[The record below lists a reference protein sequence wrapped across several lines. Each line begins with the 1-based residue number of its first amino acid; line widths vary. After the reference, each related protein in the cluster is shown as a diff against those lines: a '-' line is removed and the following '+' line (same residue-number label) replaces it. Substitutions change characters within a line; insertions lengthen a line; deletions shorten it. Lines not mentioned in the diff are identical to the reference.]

1 MHVNGKDKSP
11 VLKKYVE
18 ESNKL
23 YLIFG
28 GISAGLGMVPFEFY
42 KTAKIVDE
50 NKIFFR
56 DFSQSWY
63 QNGLPG
69 VGGNVFEVASYIR
82 ETIYGLQPEEIY
94 FVGNSM
100 GGFAA
105 LLFASLVGKGKAVA
119 FAPQSFI
126 SPMLRY
132 RHLDNRWQKQIL
144 QTYLKTCFKK
154 HIWDLNKW
162 LATSTNDLRADIF
175 VSKRHRL
182 DYLHANRLRGAKE
195 INIYEYEVGGHAL
208 VKYLRDEGHLPDI
221 LLGRYVPPT
230 NGNGIYA
237 KNKTV

>member
-1 MHVNGKDKSP
+1 MQAECNQKNP

-18 ESNKL
+18 ESKKL

-42 KTAKIVDE
+42 KTARIVDE
-50 NKIFFR
+50 NKFFFR

-69 VGGNVFEVASYIR
+69 VGRNVFEVAGYIR
-82 ETIYGLQPEEIY
+82 ETIDGLQPEEIY

-105 LLFASLVGKGKAVA
+105 LLFASLVGKGKAIA

-126 SPMLRY
+126 SPILRY
-132 RHLDNRWQKQIL
+132 KHLDHRWQKQII
-144 QTYLKTCFKK
+144 QTYIKTFYKK
-154 HIWDLNKW
+154 HVWDLKKW
-162 LATSTNDLRADIF
+162 LATSTNDLNADIF

-182 DYLHANRLRGAKE
+182 DYLHANRLRSTKA
-195 INIYEYEVGGHAL
+195 INIHEYDVGGHAL
-208 VKYLRDEGHLPDI
+208 VKCLRDEGHLPDI
-221 LLGRYVPPT
+221 LLGRYTPPSHD
-230 NGNGIYA
+230 NGTSLRT
-237 KNKTV
+237 KTV